1 MILYFKNSAGIE
13 REIGQP
19 NTYKSTCKMID
30 KFLKEHKFKS
40 YYTRIQREYDNPC
53 CKTDKTKIRYVFD
66 VGSHTEFFI
75 LDTKGKQIEEF
86 TGL

>member
-30 KFLKEHKFKS
+30 KFLEEHNFKS
-40 YYTRIQREYDNPC
+40 YYIRIQKEYDNPYY
-53 CKTDKTKIRYVFD
+53 KIDKTKTRYVFD

-75 LDTKGKQIEEF
+75 LNTEGKQIEEF
-86 TGL
+86 KGL